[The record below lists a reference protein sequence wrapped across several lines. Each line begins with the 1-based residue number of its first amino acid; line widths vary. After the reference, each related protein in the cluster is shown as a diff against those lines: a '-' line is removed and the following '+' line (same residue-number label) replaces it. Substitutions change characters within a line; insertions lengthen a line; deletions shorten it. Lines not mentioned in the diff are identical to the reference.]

1 MGVPLS
7 IGARPPVQERDDLF
21 RGQGGENAKMRPPG
35 MFLHR
40 RACTKFE
47 RLPKIPPPFPPFFRG
62 SSLKAPPRFLC
73 SRPLF
78 CIRRQRSPEK
88 SVRWKVTRNKKR
100 GRKSIVPHL
109 TYFRFYELFINTWVF
124 PSQGGGPTFLG
135 QEKSIFPG
143 SFSPTLRCIYLLFLF
158 ALDSDREMRGGYFL
172 DRGIASEGHCRKKRK
187 AADSVRE
194 TFQESPRRS
203 FFLSSSFSRSKMS
216 PQSKCVSPSLSRR
229 PRVEKFHN

>member
-1 MGVPLS
+1 
-7 IGARPPVQERDDLF
+7 
-21 RGQGGENAKMRPPG
+21 

-47 RLPKIPPPFPPFFRG
+47 RLPKIPPPFPSFFRG

-78 CIRRQRSPEK
+78 CIRRRRSQEK

-100 GRKSIVPHL
+100 GRKSIVSHL

-135 QEKSIFPG
+135 QREKYFPRILFPNIALYLSTFPFRLGFGSRNARRIFFR
-143 SFSPTLRCIYLLFLF
+143 SRNRERR
-158 ALDSDREMRGGYFL
+158 ALQ
-172 DRGIASEGHCRKKRK
+172 KKRK

-203 FFLSSSFSRSKMS
+203 FFLSSCFSRSKMP
-216 PQSKCVSPSLSRR
+216 PQLKCVSPSLPRR

>member
-1 MGVPLS
+1 MHALNLKGY
-7 IGARPPVQERDDLF
+7 Q
-21 RGQGGENAKMRPPG
+21 
-35 MFLHR
+35 
-40 RACTKFE
+40 
-47 RLPKIPPPFPPFFRG
+47 KIPPPFPSFFRG

-78 CIRRQRSPEK
+78 CIRRRRSQEK

-100 GRKSIVPHL
+100 GRKSIVSHL

-124 PSQGGGPTFLG
+124 PQVKAADRPSWGR
-135 QEKSIFPG
+135 EKSIFPG

-194 TFQESPRRS
+194 TFQESPNRS

-216 PQSKCVSPSLSRR
+216 PQLKCVPPSLPRR